1 MDIVKHIAQH
11 TENLNFELKNSS
23 LEQRKNLKITLLNF
37 YFLLPEFEAVIK
49 KYIQIDVTKEQ
60 LLDDIANDKL
70 DEYRKANDKSNAEVD
85 VYAED
90 YEEPEPVELFILDAF
105 SHAISSLNH
114 ENLVFLFVG
123 IIDVLDYF
131 ENFSDEPEFW
141 NDLLEKEVEF
151 QNEILLKLKSN
162 NQVDASTYYEKYK
175 GVDFDNG

>member
-11 TENLNFELKNSS
+11 TENLDLELKNVS
-23 LEQRKNLKITLLNF
+23 LAQRKNLKISLLGF
-37 YFLLPEFEAVIK
+37 YFLLPEFESVIK
-49 KYIQIDVTKEQ
+49 KYIQIDITKEQ
-60 LLDDIANDKL
+60 LLDDIANDNL
-70 DEYRKANDKSNAEVD
+70 DEYRKADDKSNAEVD

-90 YEEPEPVELFILDAF
+90 YEEPEPVEIFILDAF
-105 SHAISSLNH
+105 SHAISSLNY

-123 IIDVLDYF
+123 IIDVLDYY

-151 QNEILLKLKSN
+151 QNDILEKLKLN
-162 NQVDASTYYEKYK
+162 DPVDASIYYEKYK